1 MQLDAGH
8 SVWPRFGN
16 TLDNRLTFFTLPPH
30 FPMQDTLY
38 GLASAAGVLEG
49 EGEAAEGPVMDVLP
63 GMVPAT
69 GQYYLAMR
77 WVDKVRGGGGGH
89 ST

>member
-1 MQLDAGH
+1 M
-8 SVWPRFGN
+8 
-16 TLDNRLTFFTLPPH
+16 
-30 FPMQDTLY
+30 
-38 GLASAAGVLEG
+38 LEG

-77 WVDKVRGGGGGH
+77 WVDKVRQGEPRSFPMRDEGRGSSYEVRGSSYGGW
-89 ST
+89 